1 MSLLRRIL
9 TRSRTADP
17 DPSSPSS
24 ADEPKEQSV
33 DESADSLAAEQT
45 AEPVETAPEPVEA
58 RGEERPGEPETF
70 TEEPTPPP
78 PTPLTLDDYNLRDAP
93 EEWLPL
99 GKRSP
104 DELSDARLQLH
115 HLVQIPAA
123 FGGTFVEPRED
134 DSHRVVTWNPKL
146 GGFQSREAEIAGPVS
161 MVVCPFPLQIQ
172 IRAGADLH
180 RYVLP
185 GHTLGEAWDWAE
197 RELGVLLGRSD
208 AELKRP
214 EFEIPDHR
222 VAHHALFDANP
233 SALEELS
240 RWFDDALMILEQVR
254 RECQE
259 EASPI
264 RSWPHHFDTATLLDF
279 GSGPDGEPRTIG
291 VGLSPGDEE
300 RNEPYLYVA
309 PWPRP
314 ETTPDHELPAGCWQ
328 EIGWVGAV
336 LPGGELVE
344 GSGPEQEARAR
355 VFVDSALSQAR
366 ELLP

>member
-1 MSLLRRIL
+1 MSILRRLL
-9 TRSRTADP
+9 TRRRKADP
-17 DPSSPSS
+17 DPSPPSPPS
-24 ADEPKEQSV
+24 ADESAGDP
-33 DESADSLAAEQT
+33 DERSAHAPAAER
-45 AEPVETAPEPVEA
+45 AAATAPESGQARSEEGAGDPENPEA
-58 RGEERPGEPETF
+58 EP
-70 TEEPTPPP
+70 PPPP

-99 GKRSP
+99 GKRAP

-115 HLVQIPAA
+115 HLVQILAA
-123 FGGTFVEPRED
+123 FGGTFAEAEED
-134 DSHRVVTWNPKL
+134 DSHRAATWTPEM
-146 GGFQSREAEIAGPVS
+146 GGFQSRVAEIAGPVS

-172 IRAGADLH
+172 IRAGGDLH

-197 RELGVLLGRSD
+197 RELAALLGRSD
-208 AELKRP
+208 VELQRP

-240 RWFDDALMILEQVR
+240 RWYDDASIILGRVQ
-254 RECQE
+254 RECPE

-264 RSWPHHFDTATLLDF
+264 RSWPHHFDIATLLDF

-291 VGLSPGDEE
+291 VGLSPGDDG

-314 ETTPDHELPAGCWQ
+314 ETTPNEELPAGCWQ
-328 EIGWVGAV
+328 ELGWVGAI
-336 LPGGELVE
+336 LPGGELVP

-355 VFVDSALSQAR
+355 AFVDAALTQAR
-366 ELLP
+366 ELLA